1 MTANET
7 IKMSIISQAK
17 DLENFSDQMLQQ
29 LGQQPDGRYAPYLVL
44 FEVERRTN
52 LEKRYAN
59 EKAKA
64 DAANPPPIAEQRF
77 MGLGGIASLD
87 PSMGG
92 GQPSQGM
99 PDPGMGQMGGPPP
112 GMDQMQGMGGPPP
125 MMAYGGGLIPGYQNG
140 GTYPNPDQDL
150 YSQNLPGTDDYERE
164 GLFGS
169 VIDFTQDQMS
179 AAAARRREFDEKRRR
194 FLGYVPLEERT
205 PEYEREREEFLRE
218 TAMGMVGSTGNVV
231 KKGASAAIPFARN
244 TAGRVRSA
252 LRSRREQLIELAK
265 ARKLAKANDAAAAQ
279 NALDDAVTA
288 ATGATPGRARRAA
301 DIATSVPRALLRNP
315 GRTGLGAGAA
325 SLFFGDSPEESGS
338 GLETI
343 FRKGASGIGQTLVR
357 GRDFYEDMV
366 PDFMDLP
373 GGEQR
378 RIEAGGLRGGARRA
392 AERDREA
399 AAAAGYTTGPP
410 TERTVSRAELDAAVS
425 RGQGPGAGLAQLST
439 ALTADYDKERDR
451 IRDATTKM
459 QVRTQAE
466 TDLSTLRREEAER
479 ETALLKRQLG
489 LDDERIAELMGGRRT
504 GEETD
509 RLRKANLLSKLGSA
523 LMGNPRNLGAGLE
536 RTTSGILDLDESLR
550 SERRADDE
558 AIYGQRSVL
567 LDAERSGMRNIASLK
582 GSELEAL
589 AATLRLGEED
599 RDRDLSSLGM
609 QELAG
614 MDRLE
619 QLRLSLSRAR
629 ETQSTGG
636 RLSAADYDELE
647 NIAVDAINDIVG
659 DTDERMWTDEQRAA
673 VDEVLD
679 SIQSVRI
686 GSLREQAARYA
697 ATPGG
702 G

>member
-1 MTANET
+1 MTVNET

-17 DLENFSDQMLQQ
+17 DLENFSDQMLMQ
-29 LGQQPDGRYAPYLVL
+29 LGQQPDARYPGYLVVS
-44 FEVERRTN
+44 EVQRRAD
-52 LEKRYAN
+52 LEKRYNN

-64 DAANPPPIAEQRF
+64 DAASPPPIAEQRF
-77 MGLGGIASLD
+77 MGLAGAEGVDSTT
-87 PSMGG
+87 
-92 GQPSQGM
+92 
-99 PDPGMGQMGGPPP
+99 
-112 GMDQMQGMGGPPP
+112 

-140 GTYPNPDQDL
+140 GQVTIDPVGEVSDLARLFAQEEPRERSIERRKAFRARNFRDAGIKPDDL
-150 YSQNLPGTDDYERE
+150 RFKRKMRDIEMTAYGYEPEMLMHPGSGITESPTKAAGDKFAQYQMVLEQIKSDPRAYDYYTGEGVDVSSGDAFADTAYERGFFGLLGGKNKLKVDDYLSDLAQE
-164 GLFGS
+164 GIAIRQEGS
-169 VIDFTQDQMS
+169 SPGVRAALEQVVQTTPS
-179 AAAARRREFDEKRRR
+179 AAAADDVDISFD
-194 FLGYVPLEERT
+194 
-205 PEYEREREEFLRE
+205 
-218 TAMGMVGSTGNVV
+218 S
-231 KKGASAAIPFARN
+231 
-244 TAGRVRSA
+244 
-252 LRSRREQLIELAK
+252 
-265 ARKLAKANDAAAAQ
+265 
-279 NALDDAVTA
+279 
-288 ATGATPGRARRAA
+288 
-301 DIATSVPRALLRNP
+301 
-315 GRTGLGAGAA
+315 
-325 SLFFGDSPEESGS
+325 
-338 GLETI
+338 
-343 FRKGASGIGQTLVR
+343 LVR
-357 GRDFYEDMV
+357 G
-366 PDFMDLP
+366 
-373 GGEQR
+373 GS
-378 RIEAGGLRGGARRA
+378 GGLA
-392 AERDREA
+392 
-399 AAAAGYTTGPP
+399 
-410 TERTVSRAELDAAVS
+410 
-425 RGQGPGAGLAQLST
+425 
-439 ALTADYDKERDR
+439 ADYDKERDR

-636 RLSAADYDELE
+636 RLSAADYEDLE
-647 NIAVDAINDIVG
+647 NRAADAINRIVG
-659 DTDERMWTDEQRAA
+659 DRDERALTAAERAVIA
-673 VDEVLD
+673 QIEADM
-679 SIQSVRI
+679 QAVRI
-686 GSLREQAARYA
+686 GGISEEAARYA
-697 ATPGG
+697 VMPGG